1 MPIGRRHIRAPADF
15 AADPDH
21 DPWVLEDCEDC
32 HRSGRRGRTWDADG
46 VFHSELSTC
55 LRCGGKG
62 TGTAI
67 VRYFGNDAPIV
78 DVTPTAD
85 GWLTCPGCGSRFTT
99 RDPHQ
104 WTGLRHVGRSLPCGQ
119 RLRCRG

>member
-1 MPIGRRHIRAPADF
+1 MPPARRHIRTPADF

-32 HRSGRRGRTWDADG
+32 HVAGRRRLDDPG
-46 VFHSELSTC
+46 C
-55 LRCGGKG
+55 LRCGGRG
-62 TGTAI
+62 TGSAV
-67 VRYFGNDAPIV
+67 VRYFDNDASII
-78 DVTPTAD
+78 DVMTTAD

-99 RDPHQ
+99 RDPNQ

-119 RLRCRG
+119 RLNPCPG